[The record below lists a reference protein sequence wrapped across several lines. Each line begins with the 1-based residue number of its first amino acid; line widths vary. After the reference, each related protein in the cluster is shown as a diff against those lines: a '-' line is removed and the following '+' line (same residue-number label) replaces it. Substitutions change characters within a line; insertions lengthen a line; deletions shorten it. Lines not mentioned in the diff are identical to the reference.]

1 MTTPDTYEEGFGW
14 GTVIMALFVGLLM
27 TPAQMYL
34 ELVAG
39 MGMGGAAQW
48 VTVILY
54 VEVARRAMTRLKRA
68 EIYVLFYMCSTVMI
82 AASSGF
88 LMRQF
93 LVQSEMMRKMGIA
106 ELIPAWYAPSDPAVL
121 AQRSFFA
128 SAWLVPIALVV
139 LGLFVSR
146 LNQFGLGYVLFRLT
160 SDVEQ
165 LPFPMAPI
173 GAMGMTALAD
183 ASNQR
188 DTWRWRAFSIGGV
201 AGGAFG
207 ILYVGIP
214 NITSAAFGQQGIHLL
229 PIPFVDLTSY
239 TESVLP
245 AFAVMIS
252 FDLGLVVTGMVLPFW
267 SMVGAFGAML
277 ITMVANPILYHY
289 EILVSWERGIG
300 GMQTLQSNMLDFYF
314 SSSIGLVLAVAA
326 TGFIHMVQSL
336 RRPKG
341 AAGERVPAQ
350 IQWSR
355 LFKPPANR
363 GDFPLWVALAIWI
376 FSTTVYITL
385 SYLLV
390 NYYSGAL
397 LGAKFPL
404 WLLLFFGFVY
414 TPFISYVSARMEG
427 IVGMQVQIPYIREAS
442 FILSGY
448 KGAAI
453 WFAPIPISNFAGQT
467 VQFRTAELTGTRFT
481 SLIKAEI
488 LIFPIVV
495 VGMLLFSQLIWSM
508 GPVPS
513 EMFPYANEFWELNAY
528 QSSFFW
534 SATLPNAETSLFME
548 AFKPEVVAVAFVLA
562 MAVYG
567 ILNFFGLPI
576 FLVYGIIRGLDQS
589 APISIVPMFIGA
601 ILGRYVL
608 RKRFGDMWP
617 QYRIVFAA
625 GFSAGVGLI
634 IMLSLG
640 FVFIAKSVIKLPF

>member
-54 VEVARRAMTRLKRA
+54 VEVARRAMKRLKRA

-82 AASSGF
+82 AASGGF

-106 ELIPAWYAPSDPAVL
+106 ELIPAWFAPSDPAVL

-513 EMFPYANEFWELNAY
+513 EMFPYANEFWELGAY

>member
-54 VEVARRAMTRLKRA
+54 VEVARRAMKRLKRC
-68 EIYVLFYMCSTVMI
+68 EIYLLFYMCGAVMA
-82 AASSGF
+82 AASGGF
-88 LMRQF
+88 LWRQF

-139 LGLFVSR
+139 LGLFVGR

-207 ILYVGIP
+207 ILYLAIP
-214 NITSAAFGQQGIHLL
+214 NITSAAFGQGIHLL
-229 PIPFVDLTSY
+229 PLPFVDLTSY

-252 FDLGLVVTGMVLPFW
+252 FDLGLVVAGMVLPFW
-267 SMVGAFGAML
+267 AMVGSFGAML
-277 ITMVANPILYHY
+277 VTMVANPLLYHFGF
-289 EILVSWERGIG
+289 LGSWERGIG
-300 GMQTLQSNMLDFYF
+300 GIQTLQSNAMDFYF
-314 SSSIGLVLAVAA
+314 SSSIGLTLAVAM
-326 TGFIHMVQSL
+326 TGFIHVAQSL

-341 AAGERVPAQ
+341 TAGERVPAQ

-363 GDFPLWVALAIWI
+363 GDFPIWVALAIWI

-427 IVGMQVQIPYIREAS
+427 IVGMQVGIPYVQEAS

-453 WFAPIPISNFAGQT
+453 WFAPIPVQNFAGQT
-467 VQFRTAELTGTRFT
+467 VAFRTTELTGTRFM

-495 VGMLLFSQLIWSM
+495 VGMILFSQLIWSI

-513 EMFPYANEFWELNAY
+513 EMFPYANEFWELGAY
-528 QSSFFW
+528 QSGLIW
-534 SATLPNAETSLFME
+534 SATLPNAEMSPFFQ
-548 AFKPEVVAVAFVLA
+548 AFQPAVVAAAFVLA

-567 ILNFFGLPI
+567 VLSFFGLPI

-589 APISIVPMFIGA
+589 APTSIVPMFIGA

-634 IMLSLG
+634 TMLSLG